1 MDLLKTTIALVSD
14 SEIPTDKICTDTGL
28 KRRWLDKVL
37 KGQIEDP
44 SVNKIQLL
52 HNYMIKATKQ
62 VEAA

>member
-1 MDLLKTTIALVSD
+1 MDLLKTTISLVNGSK
-14 SEIPTDKICTDTGL
+14 IPTDKICTDTGL

-37 KGQIEDP
+37 NGQIEDP

-52 HNYMIKATKQ
+52 HNYMVTATKQ